1 MTAANK
7 QRSIDQINAIN
18 AGGGTNICSGCVM
31 AVNEMRSRTS
41 IQDVSSVLLFTDGQV
56 NSGPST
62 SKGII
67 DACILQN
74 KRARKLPGIQRSIS
88 LQQMVQPAD
97 TPDKTPQNTPA
108 DNTQQQAPESAPGWM
123 NSFMPWASKSKPP
136 TPERRKTL
144 PITPPSQP
152 PSRVPPRPPRDMQ
165 LPCTIN
171 TFGFGEGHNA
181 NLLTQIAEKT
191 DGSYYFVENV
201 SAIGEVFADCLGGL
215 VSTVGQKL
223 RLHVRPAA
231 GATIVKPMTKR
242 KITTEGEEYVVELG
256 DIQSEERRDTLFV
269 VKLPKTKGPQTVSPI
284 LSTCLKYQ
292 NVLLDKEV
300 TVHATATMKRSAPP
314 VQRGERDGY
323 LDEQL
328 NRCATAEA
336 LEKAQKL
343 AERNQMEQ
351 ARMVLEQTKYS
362 VLNSPS
368 HRMGSINSSML
379 VSDLDT
385 SVTDMASVER
395 FQSHGQFRLQNVR
408 RSHVMQRSMGS
419 DPTAMSSP
427 LSSPSRYSTSNREVM
442 RQSSITFSSRCSSM
456 P

>member
-1 MTAANK
+1 
-7 QRSIDQINAIN
+7 
-18 AGGGTNICSGCVM
+18 M

-67 DACILQN
+67 DACMRGSVDEDDDEIWSRRHTGFMKRQASLTPGTMPRLQN
-74 KRARKLPGIQRSIS
+74 KRARKLPGIQRSMS

-97 TPDKTPQNTPA
+97 TTDKTPQNTPA

-191 DGSYYFVENV
+191 DGPTTSSKTSVL
-201 SAIGEVFADCLGGL
+201 SAKSSRIVLVVLYQRLGRSSGCM
-215 VSTVGQKL
+215 SD
-223 RLHVRPAA
+223 AA

-300 TVHATATMKRSAPP
+300 TVDATATMKRSAPP

-385 SVTDMASVER
+385 SVTDMASIER
-395 FQSHGQFRLQNVR
+395 FQSHANSDSKMSV
-408 RSHVMQRSMGS
+408 
-419 DPTAMSSP
+419 DPT
-427 LSSPSRYSTSNREVM
+427 
-442 RQSSITFSSRCSSM
+442 
-456 P
+456 